1 MGPKLVLAMTQFERM
16 GNMGRYRKKPVIVDA
31 VQWNGGAA
39 DRKALLRELGV
50 SGEQVTLQANGDLAI
65 ATLEGV
71 MTAIPSDWIIK
82 GVHHEVY
89 PCKDHVFKATYELHD
104 PDDLHIPH
112 LDIR

>member
-1 MGPKLVLAMTQFERM
+1 MA
-16 GNMGRYRKKPVIVDA
+16 RYVKRPVVVDA
-31 VQWNGGAA
+31 AQWNGGGAVQ
-39 DRKALLRELGV
+39 RQALLNELYV
-50 SGEQVTLQANGDLAI
+50 AGEQVTLQANGDLVI
-65 ATLEGV
+65 STLEGV

-104 PDDLHIPH
+104 SEELHIPY